1 MIFHKY
7 SKDIFNIMKVVKIDF
22 ENKTF
27 FTEDGVEYPLMF
39 GINKNI
45 TLDEFQKILDN
56 GEDIMRQINDILNG

>member
-1 MIFHKY
+1 
-7 SKDIFNIMKVVKIDF
+7 MKVVKIDF

-39 GINKNI
+39 GINKSI

>member
-1 MIFHKY
+1 
-7 SKDIFNIMKVVKIDF
+7 MKVVKIDF
-22 ENKTF
+22 ENKTL
-27 FTEDGVEYPLMF
+27 FTEDGVEYSLMF